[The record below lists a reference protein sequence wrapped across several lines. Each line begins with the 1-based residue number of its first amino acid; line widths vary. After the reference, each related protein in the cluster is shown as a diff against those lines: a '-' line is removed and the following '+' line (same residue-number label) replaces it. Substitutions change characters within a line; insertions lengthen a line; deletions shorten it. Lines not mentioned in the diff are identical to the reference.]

1 MNKYIQS
8 TLIPAIMQW
17 LSPPVFDGDEDK
29 TRQAVLLNFIVIIGL
44 LRSLINIVGVM
55 LGNNVPD
62 RSLILAMV
70 WFILLWIL
78 RRLLHQGRLTL
89 VTLGLTIP
97 LFILLTAGIA
107 SLGTIR
113 TPIAAGYLFWV
124 ILIGTLF
131 QWRSIVMATVASS
144 LAILGLIVA
153 ENAGV
158 LPQPNYSVGITQ
170 WITFTVLFASGAGW
184 SFYLNRL
191 TRLALER
198 AKHEI
203 EQRGRM
209 EAELRLSR
217 DEWKRTF
224 DAMADLIFII
234 DDKQNILRINK
245 AASNALGISEDE
257 VQSVPCYVRMHGTD
271 KPPENCP
278 HLKSLRDHDTHQVD
292 VLVER
297 FGQHYQVTT
306 SPIIDADGH
315 YEASV
320 HVAHD
325 ISDRLRYERELEEAR
340 QAADA
345 ASRAKSEF
353 LSSMSHE
360 LRTPMNGVLG
370 MAQLLALP
378 QLQDDKRVQY
388 AQTILNAGH
397 TLLSLLNDIL
407 DLSKVEAGKLNLEL
421 IAFAVDTLVGDI
433 QALFAGSA
441 NAKGLQIDATWQG
454 PAGPCYLGDPYRLRQ
469 MLSNLVNNA
478 IKFTASGFV
487 RISACEIERD
497 LQHAVLLFSVSDSG
511 IGITDEQQTRLFQ
524 AFSQADSSTTRQFGG
539 TGLGLS
545 IVLQLAKLMGGE
557 VGIDSQPGQGARF
570 WFRVRVLL
578 QTEAHALLQTTA
590 ASVAVPASDLTG
602 TVLIAEDNL
611 VNRMVI
617 MAMLDELGCSGLTIV
632 IVEDGQQALD
642 HITQGG
648 TPDLVLM
655 DVQMPVMDGLTATE
669 LIRLWQ
675 ADHGKPRL
683 PIVAL
688 TASAFEENRQQ
699 CLDSGM
705 DDFLV
710 KPLDI
715 QKLQAMLTHWLRP
728 DDSDQNP
735 MNPNPPST

>member
-1 MNKYIQS
+1 MKEYIQS
-8 TLIPAIMQW
+8 TLIPAIRRW
-17 LSPPVFDGDEDK
+17 LAPPVFDGEPEK
-29 TRQAVLLNFIVIIGL
+29 TRRADLLNLFAIVGL
-44 LRSLINIVGVM
+44 LLTLLSIVGIV
-55 LGNNVPD
+55 LGRNVPV
-62 RSLILAMV
+62 RILMFDVGFFFA
-70 WFILLWIL
+70 LLL
-78 RRLLHQGRLTL
+78 FRHLLHRGKLGPMMFFSTVLIFVHLTSL
-89 VTLGLTIP
+89 NV
-97 LFILLTAGIA
+97 

-113 TPIAAGYLFWV
+113 TPTAAMYLLWM
-124 ILIGTLF
+124 ITMGLLF
-131 QWRSIVMATVASS
+131 QWRGIVMSTVASS
-144 LAILGLIVA
+144 LAIFGLIMA
-153 ENAGV
+153 ENAGL

-170 WITFTVLFASGAGW
+170 WIVSTAMFGMTAALTHYV
-184 SFYLNRL
+184 NQI

-209 EAELRLSR
+209 EAELRQSR

-271 KPPENCP
+271 KPPANCP

-306 SPIIDADGH
+306 TPIIDADGH

-325 ISDRLRYERELEEAR
+325 ISERLRYERELEEAR

-370 MAQLLALP
+370 MAQLLVKP
-378 QLQDDKRVQY
+378 QLQDDKRIQY

-407 DLSKVEAGKLNLEL
+407 DLSKVEAGKLKLES

-433 QALFAGSA
+433 QALFAETAS
-441 NAKGLQIDATWQG
+441 AKGLQLDSTWQG

-469 MLSNLVNNA
+469 MLSNLVGNA
-478 IKFTASGFV
+478 IKFTAHGFV
-487 RISACEIERD
+487 RIVAIEIERD
-497 LQHAVLLFSVSDSG
+497 SQHAVLLFSVSDSG
-511 IGITDEQQTRLFQ
+511 MGISDEQQSRLFQ

-570 WFRVRVLL
+570 WFRVNVLL
-578 QTEAHALLQTTA
+578 RTDEQESLQTTA
-590 ASVAVPASDLTG
+590 VAVLASDLTG

-617 MAMLDELGCSGLTIV
+617 MAMLGELGCSGLTV
-632 IVEDGQQALD
+632 TVVEDGQQALD
-642 HITQGG
+642 YITQGVAL
-648 TPDLVLM
+648 PDLVLM
-655 DVQMPVMDGLTATE
+655 DVQMPVMGGLEATE
-669 LIRLWQ
+669 KIRLWQ
-675 ADHGKPRL
+675 ADQGKPRV

-688 TASAFEENRQQ
+688 TANAFEEDRQQ
-699 CLDSGM
+699 CLAAGM
-705 DDFLV
+705 DDFMV
-710 KPLDI
+710 KPLDLL
-715 QKLQAMLTHWLRP
+715 KLRAMLVRWLGVKF
-728 DDSDQNP
+728 
-735 MNPNPPST
+735 